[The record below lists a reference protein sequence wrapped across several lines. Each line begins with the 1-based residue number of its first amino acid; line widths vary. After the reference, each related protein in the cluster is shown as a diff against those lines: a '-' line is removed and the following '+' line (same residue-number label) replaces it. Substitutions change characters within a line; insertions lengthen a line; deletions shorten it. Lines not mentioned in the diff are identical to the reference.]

1 MSNKPKASVHVKPCN
16 IAQSELHNRR
26 DPEYIKKLNPTT
38 LYVRLDLTKHNASYV
53 APEMEGCTLDQYLDS
68 IRVMVKQK
76 TGRAM
81 QEKEVKYP
89 GKGGKMITRQG
100 ASPIREC
107 VVVTEKDTK
116 LKDLLRFTKEVEK
129 KWGIKALQ
137 VHLHRDEGHYEVPG
151 DEKTWVP
158 NYHAH
163 IIWDWMDHSTGKSIK
178 LNAADMSEMQD
189 MVAEALDM
197 ERGQKKS
204 KTGLEHLERNDFIL
218 QKQEKE
224 KKRLEEEKRKAQ
236 SEKAKAENKANEAKE
251 QARKANEDKEQ
262 AEKKAQEAKEEAK
275 KAVEE
280 KQEAEQKTKDAKTEL
295 SSAESKINKKQGE
308 IDELEE
314 RITRKE
320 AVLDRLITET
330 RDLRF
335 AKYSDKSAGSDGWKD
350 SLLIGFSNQM
360 IKAEESIRYCIHAIQ
375 DYAYS
380 GFMCRGGGKHDCIFW
395 PEEAHA
401 IKKVMTSFAE
411 AFKTTLHAIGDWL
424 VWMASKLGNFSD
436 RELYRADNEVKQIAD
451 GNYDGQIRKVENGY
465 GGGMS
470 R

>member
-1 MSNKPKASVHVKPCN
+1 MKPCN
-16 IAQSELHNRR
+16 TAQSERHNRR
-26 DPEYIKKLNPTT
+26 DVEYIKSLNPKK
-38 LYVRLDLTKHNASYV
+38 LYVRLNLTKHNASYV
-53 APEMEGCTLDQYLDS
+53 APEMEGVTLDQYLEY

-81 QEKEVKYP
+81 QEKDVQYTDKN
-89 GKGGKMITRQG
+89 GMVRTRNG

-137 VHLHRDEGHYEVPG
+137 VHIHRDEGHYGNPA

-178 LNAADMSEMQD
+178 LNADDMSTMQD
-189 MVAEALDM
+189 MIAEALDL

-204 KTGLEHLERNDFIL
+204 ETGLDHLERNDFIL

-251 QARKANEDKEQ
+251 EAKKAKEEKDE
-262 AEKKAQEAKEEAK
+262 AEKKAQEAKTAL
-275 KAVEE
+275 
-280 KQEAEQKTKDAKTEL
+280 T
-295 SSAESKINKKQGE
+295 SAESKITEKQTE
-308 IDELEE
+308 IDSLDK
-314 RITRKE
+314 RITSKE

-335 AKYSDKSAGSDGWKD
+335 AKYSDKSAGSDAWKD
-350 SLLIGFSNQM
+350 SLLVGFSNNM
-360 IKAEESIRYCIHAIQ
+360 IKADETILYCIHAIQ

-424 VWMASKLGNFSD
+424 VWMANKLGNFND
-436 RELYRADNEVKQIAD
+436 RELFRADNEVKQIAD
-451 GNYDGQIRKVENGY
+451 GYYDGQIRKVENGF
-465 GGGMS
+465 GGRS

>member
-38 LYVRLDLTKHNASYV
+38 LYVRLNLTKHNASYV

-137 VHLHRDEGHYEVPG
+137 VHLHRDEGHFENPA
-151 DEKTWVP
+151 DENTWVP

-163 IIWDWMDHSTGKSIK
+163 IVWDWMDHSTGKSIK
-178 LNAADMSEMQD
+178 LNADDMSEMQD

-204 KTGLEHLERNDFIL
+204 ETGLDHLERNDFIL

-262 AEKKAQEAKEEAK
+262 AEKKAQEAK
-275 KAVEE
+275 
-280 KQEAEQKTKDAKTEL
+280 TTL
-295 SSAESKINKKQGE
+295 TSTESKITEKQTE
-308 IDELEE
+308 IDELGK
-314 RITRKE
+314 RIASKE
-320 AVLDRLITET
+320 AVLDRLITGT

-350 SLLIGFSNQM
+350 SLLVGFSNQM
-360 IKAEESIRYCIHAIQ
+360 IAAEKSTIPYCIHAIQ

-380 GFMCRGGGKHDCIFW
+380 GFMCRGGGKHDCFFW

-411 AFKTTLHAIGDWL
+411 AFKTTLHAIGSWL
-424 VWMASKLGNFSD
+424 VWMANKLSNFSD
-436 RELYRADNEVKQIAD
+436 RELYHADNEVKQIAD
-451 GNYDGQIRKVENGY
+451 GYYDGEIRKVENGY
-465 GGGMS
+465 GGMS

>member
-1 MSNKPKASVHVKPCN
+1 MNQKPKASVHVKPCN
-16 IAQSELHNRR
+16 TAQSERHNRR
-26 DPEYIKKLNPTT
+26 DAEYIKSLNPKK

-53 APEMEGCTLDQYLDS
+53 APEMEGVTLDQYLES

-81 QEKEVKYP
+81 QEKDVQYTDKN
-89 GKGGKMITRQG
+89 GKVRTRNG

-107 VVVTEKDTK
+107 VVVIEKDTK

-137 VHLHRDEGHYEVPG
+137 VHLHRDEGHYENPS
-151 DEKTWVP
+151 DENTWVP

-163 IIWDWMDHSTGKSIK
+163 IIWDWMDWKTGKSIK
-178 LNAADMSEMQD
+178 LNADDMSEMQD

-204 KTGLEHLERNDFIL
+204 ETGLDHLEREQFIK
-218 QKQEKE
+218 QKLEKE
-224 KKRLEEEKRKAQ
+224 KKQLEEEKRKAQ

-262 AEKKAQEAKEEAK
+262 AEKKALEAK
-275 KAVEE
+275 
-280 KQEAEQKTKDAKTEL
+280 TTL
-295 SSAESKINKKQGE
+295 TSAESKITEKQAE
-308 IDELEE
+308 VDNLEK
-314 RITRKE
+314 RITSKE
-320 AVLDRLITET
+320 EVLDRLISET
-330 RDLRF
+330 RTLRF
-335 AKYSDKSAGSDGWKD
+335 EKYSDKSAGSDAWKD
-350 SLLIGFSNQM
+350 SLLIGFSNNM
-360 IKAEESIRYCIHAIQ
+360 IKADETIRYCIHAIQ

-401 IKKVMTSFAE
+401 IKKVMMSFAE
-411 AFKTTLHAIGDWL
+411 AFKTTLYAIGDWL
-424 VWMASKLGNFSD
+424 VWMANKLSKFNE
-436 RELYRADNEVKQIAD
+436 RELYRADKEVKQIAD
-451 GNYDGQIRKVENGY
+451 GYYDSQIRKVENGH
-465 GGGMS
+465 GGARS

>member
-1 MSNKPKASVHVKPCN
+1 MNQKPKASVHVKPCN
-16 IAQSELHNRR
+16 TAQSERHNRR
-26 DPEYIKKLNPTT
+26 DVEYIKSLNPKK
-38 LYVRLDLTKHNASYV
+38 LYVRLNLTKHNASYV
-53 APEMEGCTLDQYLDS
+53 APEMEGVTLDQYLES

-81 QEKEVKYP
+81 QEKDVQYTDKN
-89 GKGGKMITRQG
+89 GKVRTRNG

-107 VVVTEKDTK
+107 VVVIEKDTK

-137 VHLHRDEGHYEVPG
+137 VHLHRDEGHYENPS
-151 DEKTWVP
+151 DENTWVP

-163 IIWDWMDHSTGKSIK
+163 IIWDWMDWKTGKSIK
-178 LNAADMSEMQD
+178 LNADDMSEMQD

-204 KTGLEHLERNDFIL
+204 ETGLDHLERNDFIL

-251 QARKANEDKEQ
+251 EAKKAKEEKDE
-262 AEKKAQEAKEEAK
+262 AEKKAQEAKTAL
-275 KAVEE
+275 
-280 KQEAEQKTKDAKTEL
+280 T
-295 SSAESKINKKQGE
+295 SAESKITEKQTE
-308 IDELEE
+308 IDSLEK
-314 RITRKE
+314 RITSKE

-335 AKYSDKSAGSDGWKD
+335 AKYSDKSADSDAWKD
-350 SLLIGFSNQM
+350 SLLVGFSNNM
-360 IKAEESIRYCIHAIQ
+360 IKADETIPYCIHAIQ

-401 IKKVMTSFAE
+401 IKKVMTSSAE

-424 VWMASKLGNFSD
+424 VWMANKLSKFNE
-436 RELYRADNEVKQIAD
+436 RELYRADKEVKQIAD
-451 GNYDGQIRKVENGY
+451 GYYDGQIRKVENGY
-465 GGGMS
+465 GGGRS

>member
-1 MSNKPKASVHVKPCN
+1 MNQKPKASVHVKPCN
-16 IAQSELHNRR
+16 TAQSERHNRR
-26 DPEYIKKLNPTT
+26 DAEYIKSLNPKK

-53 APEMEGCTLDQYLDS
+53 APEMEGVTLDQYLES

-81 QEKEVKYP
+81 QEKDVQYTDKN
-89 GKGGKMITRQG
+89 GKVRTRNG

-107 VVVTEKDTK
+107 VVVIEKDTK

-137 VHLHRDEGHYEVPG
+137 VHLHRDEGHYENPS
-151 DEKTWVP
+151 DENTWVP

-178 LNAADMSEMQD
+178 LNADDMSTMQD
-189 MVAEALDM
+189 MIAEALDL

-204 KTGLEHLERNDFIL
+204 ETGLDHLERNDFIL

-236 SEKAKAENKANEAKE
+236 SEKAKAENKAK
-251 QARKANEDKEQ
+251 
-262 AEKKAQEAKEEAK
+262 EAKEEAQ
-275 KAVEE
+275 KAVVE
-280 KQEAEQKTKDAKTEL
+280 KEEAEQKMKDAKTAL
-295 SSAESKINKKQGE
+295 SSAESTVAEKQTE
-308 IDELEE
+308 IDNLDT
-314 RITRKE
+314 RITSKE

-350 SLLIGFSNQM
+350 SLLGGFSANTM
-360 IKAEESIRYCIHAIQ
+360 KAYPTIGYCIDAIK
-375 DYAYS
+375 DYACS
-380 GFMCRGGGKHDCIFW
+380 GTGCRGGSHGSCFW
-395 PEEAHA
+395 DEEASA
-401 IKKVMTSFAE
+401 IKKVMTSFAT
-411 AFKTTLHAIGDWL
+411 ALQATLREVGAWL
-424 VWMASKLGNFSD
+424 VWLAHIVYHFNE
-436 RELYRADNEVKQIAD
+436 RELYRADNEVKDVAD
-451 GNYDGQIRKVENGY
+451 GQYDWRIERLDRGQ
-465 GGGMS
+465 GGGIT

>member
-16 IAQSELHNRR
+16 TGQSELHNRR
-26 DPEYIKKLNPTT
+26 DPDYIKKLNPTKI
-38 LYVRLDLTKHNASYV
+38 YVRLDLTKHNASYV
-53 APEMEGCTLDQYLDS
+53 APEMEGITLDQYLDS
-68 IRVMVKQK
+68 IRVMIKQK

-81 QEKEVKYP
+81 QEKEIKYP

-137 VHLHRDEGHYEVPG
+137 VHIHRDEGHCEVPG

-178 LNAADMSEMQD
+178 LNADDMSEMQD

-204 KTGLEHLERNDFIL
+204 ETGLDHLERNDFIL

-236 SEKAKAENKANEAKE
+236 SEKAKAENKTKDAKE
-251 QARKANEDKEQ
+251 QARKANEEKEQ
-262 AEKKAQEAKEEAK
+262 AEKKANAAKVELSNIESQVTEKQARIDKLDEAIEDKYSRLDVLQDQIAK
-275 KAVEE
+275 KVM
-280 KQEAEQKTKDAKTEL
+280 
-295 SSAESKINKKQGE
+295 
-308 IDELEE
+308 E
-314 RITRKE
+314 RYEPDNNT
-320 AVLDRLITET
+320 
-330 RDLRF
+330 
-335 AKYSDKSAGSDGWKD
+335 GWKD
-350 SLLIGFSNQM
+350 AVLVGFSANL
-360 IKAEESIRYCIHAIQ
+360 IAADETISYCIDAIK
-375 DYAYS
+375 DYAFS
-380 GFMCRGGGKHDCIFW
+380 CFGGRGGNHGVIFY
-395 PEEAHA
+395 PEEAYA
-401 IKKVMTSFAE
+401 IKKVMTSMAK
-411 AFKTTLHAIGDWL
+411 AFQTTLHAIGEWL
-424 VWMASKLGNFSD
+424 VWVANKVAKFNG
-436 RELYRADNEVKQIAD
+436 RELYRADNEVKDIAD
-451 GNYDGQIRKVENGY
+451 GRYDGQIRKYENGN
-465 GGGMS
+465 GLS

>member
-1 MSNKPKASVHVKPCN
+1 MSTNPKASVHVKPCN
-16 IAQSELHNRR
+16 IAQSERHNRR
-26 DPEYIKKLNPTT
+26 DVEYIKSLDPKK
-38 LYVRLDLTKHNASYV
+38 LYVRLDLSKHNASYV
-53 APEMEGCTLDQYLDS
+53 APEMEGVTLQQHLES

-76 TGRAM
+76 TGRSM
-81 QEKEVKYP
+81 QEKDVEYTDKN
-89 GKGGKMITRQG
+89 GKVRVRKGC
-100 ASPIREC
+100 SPIREC
-107 VVVTEKDTK
+107 VVVINEDTR
-116 LKDLLRFTKEVEK
+116 LKALLRFTRMVETR
-129 KWGIKALQ
+129 WGIKALQ
-137 VHLHRDEGHYEVPG
+137 VHLHRDEGHYEIPG
-151 DEKTWVP
+151 DDSTWKP

-163 IIWDWMDHSTGKSIK
+163 IIWDWMDHTTGKSIK
-178 LNAADMSEMQD
+178 LDADDMSAMQD

-197 ERGQKKS
+197 ERGVKKS
-204 KTGLEHLERNDFIL
+204 ETGLDHLERNDFIL

-262 AEKKAQEAKEEAK
+262 AEKKAKEANTAL
-275 KAVEE
+275 A
-280 KQEAEQKTKDAKTEL
+280 
-295 SSAESKINKKQGE
+295 SAESKITEKQTE
-308 IDELEE
+308 IDNLDT
-314 RITRKE
+314 RITSKE

-335 AKYSDKSAGSDGWKD
+335 AKYSDKSAGSDAWKD
-350 SLLIGFSNQM
+350 SLLVGFSNSM
-360 IKAEESIRYCIHAIQ
+360 IKADETIPYCIHAIQ

-424 VWMASKLGNFSD
+424 VWMANKLSKFNE
-436 RELYRADNEVKQIAD
+436 RELYRADKEVKQIAD
-451 GNYDGQIRKVENGY
+451 GYYDSQIRKVENGY
-465 GGGMS
+465 GGARS

>member
-1 MSNKPKASVHVKPCN
+1 MKPCN
-16 IAQSELHNRR
+16 TAQSERHNRR
-26 DPEYIKKLNPTT
+26 DAEYIKSLNPKK

-53 APEMEGCTLDQYLDS
+53 APEMEGVTLDQYLES

-81 QEKEVKYP
+81 QEKDVQYTDKN
-89 GKGGKMITRQG
+89 GKVRTRNG

-107 VVVTEKDTK
+107 VVVIEKDTK

-151 DEKTWVP
+151 EEKTWVP

-163 IIWDWMDHSTGKSIK
+163 IIWDWMDWKTGKSIK
-178 LNAADMSEMQD
+178 LNADDMSTMQD

-204 KTGLEHLERNDFIL
+204 ETGLDHLEREQFIK
-218 QKQEKE
+218 QKLEKE
-224 KKRLEEEKRKAQ
+224 KKQLEEEKRKAQ

-262 AEKKAQEAKEEAK
+262 AEKKALEAK
-275 KAVEE
+275 
-280 KQEAEQKTKDAKTEL
+280 TTL
-295 SSAESKINKKQGE
+295 TSAESKITEKQAE
-308 IDELEE
+308 VDNLEK
-314 RITRKE
+314 RITSKE
-320 AVLDRLITET
+320 EVLDRLISET
-330 RDLRF
+330 RTLRF
-335 AKYSDKSAGSDGWKD
+335 EKYSDKSAGSDAWKD
-350 SLLIGFSNQM
+350 SLLIGFSNNM
-360 IKAEESIRYCIHAIQ
+360 IKAEETIRYCIHAIQ

-424 VWMASKLGNFSD
+424 VWMANKLSKFNE
-436 RELYRADNEVKQIAD
+436 RELYRADKEVKQIAD
-451 GNYDGQIRKVENGY
+451 GYYDGQIRKVENGY
-465 GGGMS
+465 GGGRS

>member
-16 IAQSELHNRR
+16 TAQSERHNRR
-26 DPEYIKKLNPTT
+26 DAEYIKSLNPKK

-53 APEMEGCTLDQYLDS
+53 APEMEGVTLDQYLDS

-81 QEKEVKYP
+81 QEKEIKYP
-89 GKGGKMITRQG
+89 GKGGKIITRQG

-107 VVVTEKDTK
+107 VVVTEKDTR

-137 VHLHRDEGHYEVPG
+137 VHLHRDEGHYEIPG
-151 DEKTWVP
+151 NDSTWKP

-178 LNAADMSEMQD
+178 LDADDMSAMQD
-189 MVAEALDM
+189 MVAEALNM
-197 ERGQKKS
+197 ERGQKKAE
-204 KTGLEHLERNDFIL
+204 TGLDHLERNDFIL

-251 QARKANEDKEQ
+251 EAKKAVEAKDE
-262 AEKKAQEAKEEAK
+262 AEKKAQEAKTAL
-275 KAVEE
+275 
-280 KQEAEQKTKDAKTEL
+280 T
-295 SSAESKINKKQGE
+295 SAESKITEKQTE
-308 IDELEE
+308 IDSLDN
-314 RITRKE
+314 RITSKE

-350 SLLIGFSNQM
+350 SLLVGFSNQM
-360 IKAEESIRYCIHAIQ
+360 INADETIPYCIHAIQ

-424 VWMASKLGNFSD
+424 VWMANKLGNFSD
-436 RELYRADNEVKQIAD
+436 RELFRADNEVKQIAD
-451 GNYDGQIRKVENGY
+451 GYYDGKIRKVENGY
-465 GGGMS
+465 GGMS

>member
-16 IAQSELHNRR
+16 TDQSERHNRR
-26 DPEYIKKLNPTT
+26 DAEYIKSLNPKK
-38 LYVRLDLTKHNASYV
+38 LYVRLDLTKHNTSYV
-53 APEMEGCTLDQYLDS
+53 APEMEGVPLDQYLES

-81 QEKEVKYP
+81 QEKDVKYTDKN
-89 GKGGKMITRQG
+89 GKVRTRNG

-107 VVVTEKDTK
+107 VVVTEKDTR
-116 LKDLLRFTKEVEK
+116 LKDILHFTKEVEK

-204 KTGLEHLERNDFIL
+204 ETGLEHLERNDFIL

-251 QARKANEDKEQ
+251 EAKKAVEEKDE
-262 AEKKAQEAKEEAK
+262 AEKKAQEAKTAL
-275 KAVEE
+275 
-280 KQEAEQKTKDAKTEL
+280 T
-295 SSAESKINKKQGE
+295 SAESKITEKQSE
-308 IDELEE
+308 IDKLDK
-314 RITRKE
+314 RITSKE
-320 AVLDRLITET
+320 AVLDGLITET
-330 RDLRF
+330 RTLRF
-335 AKYSDKSAGSDGWKD
+335 QKYSDKSAGSDAWKD
-350 SLLIGFSNQM
+350 ALVAGFSSQM
-360 IKAEESIRYCIHAIQ
+360 ISADETIGYCIDAIK
-375 DYAYS
+375 DYACS
-380 GFMCRGGGKHDCIFW
+380 GLGCRGGHHDLCFW
-395 PEEAHA
+395 DEEALA
-401 IKKVMTSFAE
+401 IKKVMTSFAK

-424 VWMASKLGNFSD
+424 VWMAHKLYTFNE
-436 RELYRADNEVKQIAD
+436 RELYRANKAVKDVAD
-451 GNYDGQIRKVENGY
+451 GGYDWRIERIERGH
-465 GGGMS
+465 GGGRSM
-470 R
+470 

>member
-1 MSNKPKASVHVKPCN
+1 MNQKPKASVHVKPCN
-16 IAQSELHNRR
+16 TAQSERHNRR
-26 DPEYIKKLNPTT
+26 DAEYIKSLNPKK

-53 APEMEGCTLDQYLDS
+53 APEMEGVTLDQYLES

-81 QEKEVKYP
+81 QEKDVQYTDKN
-89 GKGGKMITRQG
+89 GKVRTRNG

-107 VVVTEKDTK
+107 VVVIEKDTK

-137 VHLHRDEGHYEVPG
+137 VHLHRDEGHYEIPG
-151 DEKTWVP
+151 NDSTWKP

-178 LNAADMSEMQD
+178 LDADDMSAMQD
-189 MVAEALDM
+189 MVAEALNM
-197 ERGQKKS
+197 ERGQKKAE
-204 KTGLEHLERNDFIL
+204 TGLDHLERNDFIL

-236 SEKAKAENKANEAKE
+236 SEKAKAENKAHEAK
-251 QARKANEDKEQ
+251 D
-262 AEKKAQEAKEEAK
+262 EAK
-275 KAVEE
+275 KAVEAKDEAE
-280 KQEAEQKTKDAKTEL
+280 KKTQEAKTALT
-295 SSAESKINKKQGE
+295 SAESKITEKQTE
-308 IDELEE
+308 IDSLDNI
-314 RITRKE
+314 ITSKE
-320 AVLDRLITET
+320 AVLDRLIMET

-350 SLLIGFSNQM
+350 SLLVGFSNQM
-360 IKAEESIRYCIHAIQ
+360 IAAEKSTIPYCIQAIQ

-380 GFMCRGGGKHDCIFW
+380 GFMCRGGGKHDCVFW

-411 AFKTTLHAIGDWL
+411 AFKTTLHAIGEWL
-424 VWMASKLGNFSD
+424 VWMANKLGNFSD
-436 RELYRADNEVKQIAD
+436 RELFRADNEVKQIAD
-451 GNYDGQIRKVENGY
+451 GYYDGKIRKVENGY
-465 GGGMS
+465 GGMS

>member
-26 DPEYIKKLNPTT
+26 DPEYIKKLNPKK

-53 APEMEGCTLDQYLDS
+53 APGMEGVSLQQHLES
-68 IRVMVKQK
+68 IRVMVKML

-81 QEKEVKYP
+81 QEKDVKYTDKN
-89 GKGGKMITRQG
+89 GKVRTRNG

-107 VVVTEKDTK
+107 VVVTEKDTR
-116 LKDLLRFTKEVEK
+116 LKDILHFTKEVEK

-137 VHLHRDEGHYEVPG
+137 VHLHRDEGHYENPS
-151 DEKTWVP
+151 DENTWVP

-163 IIWDWMDHSTGKSIK
+163 IIWDWMDWKTGKSIK
-178 LNAADMSEMQD
+178 LNADDMSTMQD

-204 KTGLEHLERNDFIL
+204 ETGLDYLERNDFIL

-251 QARKANEDKEQ
+251 EAKKAVEEKDE
-262 AEKKAQEAKEEAK
+262 AEKKAQEAKTAL
-275 KAVEE
+275 
-280 KQEAEQKTKDAKTEL
+280 T
-295 SSAESKINKKQGE
+295 SAESKITEKQSE
-308 IDELEE
+308 IDNLDK
-314 RITRKE
+314 RITSKE
-320 AVLDRLITET
+320 AALDRLITET
-330 RDLRF
+330 RTLRF
-335 AKYSDKSAGSDGWKD
+335 EKYSDKSAGSDAWKD
-350 SLLIGFSNQM
+350 SLLIGFSNKM
-360 IKAEESIRYCIHAIQ
+360 IKADEAILYCIHAIQ

-411 AFKTTLHAIGDWL
+411 AFKTTLHAIGSWL

-436 RELYRADNEVKQIAD
+436 RELYRADNEVKQIAE
-451 GNYDGQIRKVENGY
+451 GNYDSQIRKVENGY
-465 GGGMS
+465 GGGLS

>member
-1 MSNKPKASVHVKPCN
+1 MNQKPKASVHVKPCN
-16 IAQSELHNRR
+16 TAQSERHNRR
-26 DPEYIKKLNPTT
+26 DAEYIKSLNPKK

-53 APEMEGCTLDQYLDS
+53 APEMEGVTLDQYLES

-81 QEKEVKYP
+81 QEKDVQYTDKN
-89 GKGGKMITRQG
+89 GKVRTRNG

-107 VVVTEKDTK
+107 VVVIEKDTK

-137 VHLHRDEGHYEVPG
+137 VHLHRDEGHYENPS
-151 DEKTWVP
+151 DENTWVP

-163 IIWDWMDHSTGKSIK
+163 IIWDWMDWKTGKSIK
-178 LNAADMSEMQD
+178 LNADDMSTMQD

-204 KTGLEHLERNDFIL
+204 ETGLDHLERNDFIL

-251 QARKANEDKEQ
+251 EAKKAVEEKDE
-262 AEKKAQEAKEEAK
+262 AEKKAQEAKTAL
-275 KAVEE
+275 
-280 KQEAEQKTKDAKTEL
+280 T
-295 SSAESKINKKQGE
+295 SAESKITEKQSE
-308 IDELEE
+308 IDNLDK
-314 RITRKE
+314 RITSKE
-320 AVLDRLITET
+320 AALDRLITET
-330 RDLRF
+330 RTLRF
-335 AKYSDKSAGSDGWKD
+335 EKYSDKSAGSDAWKD
-350 SLLIGFSNQM
+350 SLLIGFSNKM
-360 IKAEESIRYCIHAIQ
+360 IKADEAILYCIHAIQ

-395 PEEAHA
+395 PEEDHA

-411 AFKTTLHAIGDWL
+411 AFKTTLHAIGSWL

-436 RELYRADNEVKQIAD
+436 RELYRADNEVKQIAE
-451 GNYDGQIRKVENGY
+451 GNYDSQIRKVENGY
-465 GGGMS
+465 GGGLS

>member
-1 MSNKPKASVHVKPCN
+1 MKPCN
-16 IAQSELHNRR
+16 TAQSERHNRR
-26 DPEYIKKLNPTT
+26 DAEYIKSLNPKK

-53 APEMEGCTLDQYLDS
+53 APEMEGVTLNQYLES

-81 QEKEVKYP
+81 QEKDVQYTDKN
-89 GKGGKMITRQG
+89 GKVRTRNG

-107 VVVTEKDTK
+107 VVVTEKGTK

-137 VHLHRDEGHYEVPG
+137 VHLHRDEGHYENPS
-151 DEKTWVP
+151 DENTWVP

-163 IIWDWMDHSTGKSIK
+163 IIWDWMDWKTGKSIK
-178 LNAADMSEMQD
+178 LNADDMSTMQD

-204 KTGLEHLERNDFIL
+204 ETGLDHLERNDFIL

-251 QARKANEDKEQ
+251 EAKKAVEEKDE
-262 AEKKAQEAKEEAK
+262 AEKKAQEAKTAL
-275 KAVEE
+275 
-280 KQEAEQKTKDAKTEL
+280 T
-295 SSAESKINKKQGE
+295 SAESKITEKQSE
-308 IDELEE
+308 IDNLDK
-314 RITRKE
+314 RITSKE
-320 AVLDRLITET
+320 AALDRLITET
-330 RDLRF
+330 RTLRF
-335 AKYSDKSAGSDGWKD
+335 EKYSDKSAGSDAWKD
-350 SLLIGFSNQM
+350 SLLIGFSNKM
-360 IKAEESIRYCIHAIQ
+360 IKADEAILYCIHAIQ

-411 AFKTTLHAIGDWL
+411 AFKTTLHAIGSWL

-436 RELYRADNEVKQIAD
+436 RELYRADNEVKQIAE
-451 GNYDGQIRKVENGY
+451 GNYDSQIRKVENGY
-465 GGGMS
+465 GGGLS

>member
-16 IAQSELHNRR
+16 TGQSELHNRR
-26 DPEYIKKLNPTT
+26 DPEYIKKLNPKK

-53 APEMEGCTLDQYLDS
+53 APEMEGVTLDQYLDS

-81 QEKEVKYP
+81 QEKEIKYP
-89 GKGGKMITRQG
+89 GKGGKIITRQG

-107 VVVTEKDTK
+107 VVVTEKDTR

-137 VHLHRDEGHYEVPG
+137 VHLHRDEGHYEIPG
-151 DEKTWVP
+151 NDSTWKP

-178 LNAADMSEMQD
+178 LDADDMSAMQD
-189 MVAEALDM
+189 MVAEALNM
-197 ERGQKKS
+197 ERGQKKAE
-204 KTGLEHLERNDFIL
+204 TGLDHLERNDFIL

-236 SEKAKAENKANEAKE
+236 SEKAKAENKAHEAK
-251 QARKANEDKEQ
+251 D
-262 AEKKAQEAKEEAK
+262 EAK
-275 KAVEE
+275 KAVEAKDEAE
-280 KQEAEQKTKDAKTEL
+280 KKTQEAKTALT
-295 SSAESKINKKQGE
+295 SAESKITEKQTE
-308 IDELEE
+308 IDSLDNI
-314 RITRKE
+314 ITSKE

-335 AKYSDKSAGSDGWKD
+335 AKYSDKSAGSDAWKD
-350 SLLIGFSNQM
+350 SLLVGFSNQM
-360 IKAEESIRYCIHAIQ
+360 IASDETIPYCIHAIQ

-411 AFKTTLHAIGDWL
+411 AFKTTLHAIGEWL
-424 VWMASKLGNFSD
+424 VWMANKLGNFSD
-436 RELYRADNEVKQIAD
+436 RELFRADNEVKQIAD
-451 GNYDGQIRKVENGY
+451 GYYDGKIRKVENGY
-465 GGGMS
+465 GGMS

>member
-16 IAQSELHNRR
+16 TGQSELHNRR
-26 DPEYIKKLNPTT
+26 DPDYIKKLNPTKI
-38 LYVRLDLTKHNASYV
+38 YVRLDLTKHNASYV
-53 APEMEGCTLDQYLDS
+53 APEMEGITLDQYLDS
-68 IRVMVKQK
+68 IRVMIKQK

-81 QEKEVKYP
+81 QEKEIKYP

-137 VHLHRDEGHYEVPG
+137 VHIHRDEGHCEVPG

-178 LNAADMSEMQD
+178 LNADDMSEMQD

-204 KTGLEHLERNDFIL
+204 ETGLDHLEREQFIKL
-218 QKQEKE
+218 KLEKE
-224 KKRLEEEKRKAQ
+224 KKQLEEEKRKAQ
-236 SEKAKAENKANEAKE
+236 SEK
-251 QARKANEDKEQ
+251 DK

-275 KAVEE
+275 KAQEE
-280 KQEAEQKTKDAKTEL
+280 KNEAEQKTKDAKTAL
-295 SSAESKINKKQGE
+295 ANAESKITEKQSE
-308 IDELEE
+308 IDRLKNRIDIEQVVLEGLQSE
-314 RITRKE
+314 VEEKRRE
-320 AVLDRLITET
+320 
-330 RDLRF
+330 
-335 AKYSDKSAGSDGWKD
+335 KD
-350 SLLIGFSNQM
+350 S
-360 IKAEESIRYCIHAIQ
+360 IKTSDEWMNPALRAVSGYLFNTDKVIKFAVETIQ

-380 GFMCRGGGKHDCIFW
+380 GTGGRGGNHGDCFYDN
-395 PEEAHA
+395 EAFV
-401 IKKVMTSFAE
+401 IKKLMTGLA
-411 AFKTTLHAIGDWL
+411 AIAKTTFQVIGNWL
-424 VWMASKLGNFSD
+424 VYVASKIAKFND
-436 RELYRADNEVKQIAD
+436 WELRRAERGVKSIAD
-451 GNYDGQIRKVENGY
+451 GDYDWRIDRFERRQ
-465 GGGMS
+465 GGGIS

>member
-1 MSNKPKASVHVKPCN
+1 MNQKPKASVHVKPCN
-16 IAQSELHNRR
+16 TAQSERHNRR
-26 DPEYIKKLNPTT
+26 DAEYIKSLNPKK

-53 APEMEGCTLDQYLDS
+53 APEMEGVTLNQYLES

-81 QEKEVKYP
+81 QEKDVQYKDKN
-89 GKGGKMITRQG
+89 GKVRTRNG

-107 VVVTEKDTK
+107 VVVIEKDTK

-137 VHLHRDEGHYEVPG
+137 VHLHRDEGHYENPS
-151 DEKTWVP
+151 DENTWVP
-158 NYHAH
+158 NYHTH
-163 IIWDWMDHSTGKSIK
+163 IIWDWMDWKTGKSIK
-178 LNAADMSEMQD
+178 LNADDMSEMQD

-204 KTGLEHLERNDFIL
+204 ETGLDHLEREQFIK
-218 QKQEKE
+218 QKLEKE
-224 KKRLEEEKRKAQ
+224 KKQLEEERRKAQ

-262 AEKKAQEAKEEAK
+262 AEKKAKEANTVLA
-275 KAVEE
+275 
-280 KQEAEQKTKDAKTEL
+280 
-295 SSAESKINKKQGE
+295 SAESKITEKQTE
-308 IDELEE
+308 IDNLDT
-314 RITRKE
+314 RITSKE

-335 AKYSDKSAGSDGWKD
+335 AKYSDKSAGSDAWKD
-350 SLLIGFSNQM
+350 ALLVGFSNSM
-360 IKAEESIRYCIHAIQ
+360 IKADETIPYCIHAIQ

-411 AFKTTLHAIGDWL
+411 AFKTTLHAIGSWL
-424 VWMASKLGNFSD
+424 VWMANKLSNFSD

-451 GNYDGQIRKVENGY
+451 GYYDGKIRKVENGY
-465 GGGMS
+465 GGMS

>member
-26 DPEYIKKLNPTT
+26 DPEYIKKLNPKK

-53 APEMEGCTLDQYLDS
+53 APGMEGVSLQQHLES
-68 IRVMVKQK
+68 IRVMVKML

-81 QEKEVKYP
+81 QEKDVKYTDKN
-89 GKGGKMITRQG
+89 GKVRTRNG

-107 VVVTEKDTK
+107 VVVTEKDTR
-116 LKDLLRFTKEVEK
+116 LKDILHFTKEVEK

-137 VHLHRDEGHYEVPG
+137 VHLHRDEGHYENPS
-151 DEKTWVP
+151 DENTWVP

-163 IIWDWMDHSTGKSIK
+163 IIWDWMDWKTGKSIK
-178 LNAADMSEMQD
+178 LNADDMSTMQD

-204 KTGLEHLERNDFIL
+204 ETGLDHLERNDFIL

-251 QARKANEDKEQ
+251 EAKKAVEEKDE
-262 AEKKAQEAKEEAK
+262 AEKKAQEAKTAL
-275 KAVEE
+275 
-280 KQEAEQKTKDAKTEL
+280 T
-295 SSAESKINKKQGE
+295 SAESKITEKQSE
-308 IDELEE
+308 IDNLDK
-314 RITRKE
+314 RITSKE
-320 AVLDRLITET
+320 AALDRLITET
-330 RDLRF
+330 RTLRF
-335 AKYSDKSAGSDGWKD
+335 EKYSDKSAGSDAWKD
-350 SLLIGFSNQM
+350 SLLIGFSNKM
-360 IKAEESIRYCIHAIQ
+360 IKADEAILYCIHAIQ

-436 RELYRADNEVKQIAD
+436 RELYRADNEVKQIAE
-451 GNYDGQIRKVENGY
+451 GNYDSQIRKVENGY
-465 GGGMS
+465 GGGLS

>member
-26 DPEYIKKLNPTT
+26 DPEYIKKLNPKK

-53 APEMEGCTLDQYLDS
+53 APEMDGVTLDQYHES
-68 IRVMVKQK
+68 IREMVKK
-76 TGRAM
+76 LTGRAM
-81 QEKEVKYP
+81 QEKDVQYTDKN
-89 GKGGKMITRQG
+89 GKVRTRNG

-129 KWGIKALQ
+129 RWGIKALQ
-137 VHLHRDEGHYEVPG
+137 VHLHRDEGHYENPA
-151 DEKTWVP
+151 DENTWIP

-163 IIWDWMDHSTGKSIK
+163 IIWDWMDWKTGKSIK
-178 LNAADMSEMQD
+178 LNADDMSEMQD

-204 KTGLEHLERNDFIL
+204 ETGLEHLERNDFIL

-236 SEKAKAENKANEAKE
+236 SEKAKAEKKAQEAKE
-251 QARKANEDKEQ
+251 VAQKAVEEKDE
-262 AEKKAQEAKEEAK
+262 AEKKAQEAKTA
-275 KAVEE
+275 
-280 KQEAEQKTKDAKTEL
+280 L
-295 SSAESKINKKQGE
+295 SSAESKITEKQTE
-308 IDELEE
+308 INNLEN
-314 RITRKE
+314 RITSKE

-350 SLLIGFSNQM
+350 SLLVGFSNQM
-360 IKAEESIRYCIHAIQ
+360 IASDETIPYCIHAIQ

-395 PEEAHA
+395 PEEARA
-401 IKKVMTSFAE
+401 IKKVMTSLAE
-411 AFKTTLHAIGDWL
+411 AFKTTLHAIGEWL
-424 VWMASKLGNFSD
+424 VWMANKLGHFSD
-436 RELYRADNEVKQIAD
+436 RELYRANKEVKDIAD
-451 GNYDGQIRKVENGY
+451 GYYDGQIRKVGNGY
-465 GGGMS
+465 GGERS

>member
-1 MSNKPKASVHVKPCN
+1 MNQKPKASVHVKPCN
-16 IAQSELHNRR
+16 TAQSERHNRR
-26 DPEYIKKLNPTT
+26 DAEYIKSLNPKK

-53 APEMEGCTLDQYLDS
+53 APEMEGVTLDQYLES

-81 QEKEVKYP
+81 QEKDVQYTDKN
-89 GKGGKMITRQG
+89 GKVRTRNG

-107 VVVTEKDTK
+107 VVVIEKDTK

-137 VHLHRDEGHYEVPG
+137 VHLHRDEGHYENPS
-151 DEKTWVP
+151 DENTWVP

-163 IIWDWMDHSTGKSIK
+163 IIWDWMDWKTGKSIK
-178 LNAADMSEMQD
+178 LNADDMSTMQD

-204 KTGLEHLERNDFIL
+204 ETGLDHLERNDFIL

-236 SEKAKAENKANEAKE
+236 SEKAKAENKANEA
-251 QARKANEDKEQ
+251 R
-262 AEKKAQEAKEEAK
+262 EEAK

-280 KQEAEQKTKDAKTEL
+280 KDEAEKKAQEAKTALT
-295 SSAESKINKKQGE
+295 SAESKITEKQSE
-308 IDELEE
+308 IDNLDK
-314 RITRKE
+314 RITSKE
-320 AVLDRLITET
+320 AALDRLITET
-330 RDLRF
+330 RTLRF
-335 AKYSDKSAGSDGWKD
+335 EKYSDKSAGSDAWKD
-350 SLLIGFSNQM
+350 SLLIGFSNKM
-360 IKAEESIRYCIHAIQ
+360 IKADEAILYCIHAIQ

-411 AFKTTLHAIGDWL
+411 AFKTTLHAIGSWL

-436 RELYRADNEVKQIAD
+436 RELYRADNEVKQIAE
-451 GNYDGQIRKVENGY
+451 GNYDSQIRKVENGY
-465 GGGMS
+465 GGGLS

>member
-38 LYVRLDLTKHNASYV
+38 LYVRLNLTKHNASYV

-137 VHLHRDEGHYEVPG
+137 VHLHRDEGHFENPA
-151 DEKTWVP
+151 DENTWVP

-163 IIWDWMDHSTGKSIK
+163 IVWDWMDWTTGKSIK
-178 LNAADMSEMQD
+178 LNADDMSEMQD

-204 KTGLEHLERNDFIL
+204 ETGLDHLERNDFIL

-262 AEKKAQEAKEEAK
+262 AEKKAQEAK
-275 KAVEE
+275 
-280 KQEAEQKTKDAKTEL
+280 TTL
-295 SSAESKINKKQGE
+295 TSTESKITEKQTE
-308 IDELEE
+308 IDELGK
-314 RITRKE
+314 RIASKE
-320 AVLDRLITET
+320 AVLDRLITGT

-350 SLLIGFSNQM
+350 SLLVGFSNQM
-360 IKAEESIRYCIHAIQ
+360 IAAEKSTIPYCIHAIQ

-380 GFMCRGGGKHDCIFW
+380 GFMCRGGGKHDCFFW

-411 AFKTTLHAIGDWL
+411 AFKTTLHAIGSWL
-424 VWMASKLGNFSD
+424 VWMANKLSNFSD
-436 RELYRADNEVKQIAD
+436 RELYHADNEVKQIAD
-451 GNYDGQIRKVENGY
+451 GYYDGEIRKVENGY
-465 GGGMS
+465 GGMS

>member
-1 MSNKPKASVHVKPCN
+1 MNQKPKASVHVKPCN
-16 IAQSELHNRR
+16 TAQSERHNRR
-26 DPEYIKKLNPTT
+26 DAEYIKSLNPKK

-53 APEMEGCTLDQYLDS
+53 APEMEGVTLDQYLES

-81 QEKEVKYP
+81 QEKDVQYTDKN
-89 GKGGKMITRQG
+89 GKVRTRNG

-107 VVVTEKDTK
+107 VVVIEKDTK

-137 VHLHRDEGHYEVPG
+137 VHLHRDEGHYENPS
-151 DEKTWVP
+151 DENTWVP

-163 IIWDWMDHSTGKSIK
+163 IIWDWMDWKTGKSIK
-178 LNAADMSEMQD
+178 LNADDMSTMQD

-204 KTGLEHLERNDFIL
+204 ETGLDHLERNDFIL

-251 QARKANEDKEQ
+251 EAKKAKEEKDE
-262 AEKKAQEAKEEAK
+262 AEKKAQEAKTAL
-275 KAVEE
+275 
-280 KQEAEQKTKDAKTEL
+280 T
-295 SSAESKINKKQGE
+295 SAESKITEKQSE
-308 IDELEE
+308 IDNLDK
-314 RITRKE
+314 RITSKE
-320 AVLDRLITET
+320 AALDRLITET
-330 RDLRF
+330 RTLRF
-335 AKYSDKSAGSDGWKD
+335 EKYSDKSAGSDAWKD
-350 SLLIGFSNQM
+350 SLLIGFSNKM
-360 IKAEESIRYCIHAIQ
+360 IKADEAILYCIHAIQ

-411 AFKTTLHAIGDWL
+411 AFKTTLHAIGSWL

-436 RELYRADNEVKQIAD
+436 RELYRADNEVKQIAE
-451 GNYDGQIRKVENGY
+451 GNYDSQIRKVENGY
-465 GGGMS
+465 GGGLS

>member
-1 MSNKPKASVHVKPCN
+1 MNQKPKASVHVKPCN
-16 IAQSELHNRR
+16 TAQSERHNRR
-26 DPEYIKKLNPTT
+26 DAEYIKSLNPKK

-53 APEMEGCTLDQYLDS
+53 APEMEGVTLDQYLES

-76 TGRAM
+76 TGRSM
-81 QEKEVKYP
+81 QEKDVEYTDKN
-89 GKGGKMITRQG
+89 GKVRTRNG

-137 VHLHRDEGHYEVPG
+137 VHLHRDEGHYEDPA
-151 DEKTWVP
+151 DENTWVP

-178 LNAADMSEMQD
+178 LNADDMSTMQD
-189 MVAEALDM
+189 MIAEALDL

-204 KTGLEHLERNDFIL
+204 ETGLDHLERNDFIL

-224 KKRLEEEKRKAQ
+224 KKRLEEERRKAQ

-262 AEKKAQEAKEEAK
+262 AEKKAKEANTAL
-275 KAVEE
+275 A
-280 KQEAEQKTKDAKTEL
+280 
-295 SSAESKINKKQGE
+295 SAESKITEKQTE
-308 IDELEE
+308 IDNLDT
-314 RITRKE
+314 RITSKE
-320 AVLDRLITET
+320 VVLDRLITET

-335 AKYSDKSAGSDGWKD
+335 AKYSDKSAGSDAWKD
-350 SLLIGFSNQM
+350 ALLVGFSNSI
-360 IKAEESIRYCIHAIQ
+360 IKADETIPYCIHAIQ

-411 AFKTTLHAIGDWL
+411 AFKTTLHAIGEWL
-424 VWMASKLGNFSD
+424 VWMANKLSSFSD

-451 GNYDGQIRKVENGY
+451 GYYDGQIRKVENGY
-465 GGGMS
+465 GGGRS

>member
-1 MSNKPKASVHVKPCN
+1 MNQKPKASVHVKPCN
-16 IAQSELHNRR
+16 TAQSERHNRR
-26 DPEYIKKLNPTT
+26 DAEYIKSLNPKK
-38 LYVRLDLTKHNASYV
+38 LYVR
-53 APEMEGCTLDQYLDS
+53 
-68 IRVMVKQK
+68 RVMVKQK

-81 QEKEVKYP
+81 QEKDVQYTDKN
-89 GKGGKMITRQG
+89 GKVRTRNG

-107 VVVTEKDTK
+107 VVVIEKDTK

-137 VHLHRDEGHYEVPG
+137 VHLHRDEGHYENPS
-151 DEKTWVP
+151 DENTWVP

-163 IIWDWMDHSTGKSIK
+163 IIWDWMDWKTGKSIK
-178 LNAADMSEMQD
+178 LNADDMSTMQD

-204 KTGLEHLERNDFIL
+204 ETGLDHLERNDFIL

-251 QARKANEDKEQ
+251 
-262 AEKKAQEAKEEAK
+262 EAK
-275 KAVEE
+275 KAVEA
-280 KQEAEQKTKDAKTEL
+280 QEAKTALT
-295 SSAESKINKKQGE
+295 SAESKITEKQSE
-308 IDELEE
+308 IDNLDK
-314 RITRKE
+314 RITSKE
-320 AVLDRLITET
+320 AALDRLITET
-330 RDLRF
+330 RTLRF
-335 AKYSDKSAGSDGWKD
+335 EKYSDKSAGSDAWKD
-350 SLLIGFSNQM
+350 SLLIGFSNKM
-360 IKAEESIRYCIHAIQ
+360 IKADEAILYCIHAIQ

-411 AFKTTLHAIGDWL
+411 AFKTTLHAIGSWL

-436 RELYRADNEVKQIAD
+436 RELYRADNEVKQIAE
-451 GNYDGQIRKVENGY
+451 GNYDSQIRKVENGY
-465 GGGMS
+465 GGGLS

>member
-1 MSNKPKASVHVKPCN
+1 MNQKPKASVHVKPCN
-16 IAQSELHNRR
+16 TAQSERHNRR
-26 DPEYIKKLNPTT
+26 DAEYIKSLNPKK

-53 APEMEGCTLDQYLDS
+53 APEMEGVTLDQYLES

-81 QEKEVKYP
+81 QEKDVQYTDKN
-89 GKGGKMITRQG
+89 GMVRTRNG

-137 VHLHRDEGHYEVPG
+137 VHLHRDEGHYEDPA
-151 DEKTWVP
+151 DENTWVP

-178 LNAADMSEMQD
+178 LNADDMSTMQD
-189 MVAEALDM
+189 MIAEALDL

-204 KTGLEHLERNDFIL
+204 ETGLDHLERNDFIL

-251 QARKANEDKEQ
+251 EAKKAKEEKEE
-262 AEKKAQEAKEEAK
+262 AEKKAQEAKTAL
-275 KAVEE
+275 
-280 KQEAEQKTKDAKTEL
+280 T
-295 SSAESKINKKQGE
+295 SAESKITEKQTE
-308 IDELEE
+308 IDSLDK
-314 RITRKE
+314 RITSKE

-335 AKYSDKSAGSDGWKD
+335 AKYSDKSADSDAWKD
-350 SLLIGFSNQM
+350 SLLVGFSNNM
-360 IKAEESIRYCIHAIQ
+360 IKADETIPYCIHAIQ

-424 VWMASKLGNFSD
+424 VWMANKLGNFSD
-436 RELYRADNEVKQIAD
+436 RELFRADNEVKQIAD
-451 GNYDGQIRKVENGY
+451 GYYDGKIRKVENGY
-465 GGGMS
+465 GGMS

>member
-1 MSNKPKASVHVKPCN
+1 MKPCN

-26 DPEYIKKLNPTT
+26 DPDYIKSLDPTR
-38 LYVRLDLTKHNASYV
+38 LYVRLDLSKNNSSYV
-53 APEMEGCTLDQYLDS
+53 APGMEGVTLKEHLEF
-68 IRVMVKQK
+68 IRIMVKEK
-76 TGRAM
+76 TGRSM
-81 QEKEVKYP
+81 QENDVKYTDKN
-89 GKGGKMITRQG
+89 GKEHTRKG
-100 ASPIREC
+100 CSPIRES
-107 VVVTEKDTK
+107 VVNIKEDTA
-116 LKDLLRFTKEVEK
+116 LDSLLEYARMVETR
-129 KWGIKALQ
+129 WGIKAIQ
-137 VHLHRDEGHYEVPG
+137 IYLHKDEGHYENPA
-151 DEKTWVP
+151 DKTTWIP

-163 IIWDWMDHSTGKSIK
+163 IIWDWMDHETGKSFK
-178 LNAADMSEMQD
+178 LNAEDMSAMQD

-197 ERGQKKS
+197 ERGRKKS
-204 KTGLEHLERNDFIL
+204 ETGLDHLERNDFII

-224 KKRLEEEKRKAQ
+224 KKRLEEEKRRLQ
-236 SEKAKAENKANEAKE
+236 SEKDMAENKANEAKE
-251 QARKANEDKEQ
+251 QARKANEEKVQ
-262 AEKKAQEAKEEAK
+262 AEKKAQEAK
-275 KAVEE
+275 
-280 KQEAEQKTKDAKTEL
+280 TTL
-295 SSAESKINKKQGE
+295 TSTESKITEKQTE

-330 RDLRF
+330 RTLRF
-335 AKYSDKSAGSDGWKD
+335 EKYSDKSAGSDGWKD

-360 IKAEESIRYCIHAIQ
+360 IKADESIRYCIHAIQ

-411 AFKTTLHAIGDWL
+411 AFKTTLHAIGSWL

-436 RELYRADNEVKQIAD
+436 RELYRADNEVKQIAE
-451 GNYDGQIRKVENGY
+451 GNYDSQIRKVENGY
-465 GGGMS
+465 GGGLS